1 MSHVIRVSARWL
13 FLSAGIYLLISASA
27 FCQNEA
33 SDLNAEQQAHVE
45 WMNQF
50 WVFLESSEYAQ
61 FRIAAAIYLLY
72 KDDPDSTLRGREL
85 MDEVFSQPNPDVVSL
100 WQLAAY
106 CQPQSFE
113 SWCKTGEA
121 YKLLL
126 EKDPQ
131 NAAVILM
138 NHDFSQDIE
147 ANRKLIQRAAKADR
161 YDVYW
166 GRGAYRIYE
175 DAYEFVNNSP
185 MDVPLET
192 SVGVKVRDVPQES
205 YAFYT
210 GLTMAL
216 SVMTASAYSSTIN
229 FCRDQAKQ
237 KHNNSKTINACKSLA
252 RLMRTEGYSFTTRSI
267 GFAMERVMLEEID
280 AGDPG
285 IDRLKLQQEAFKI
298 ASTCY
303 TANWQVDHE
312 ILLSDN
318 NEMMMNWARNVD
330 SYGEWEAS
338 KLSAIQVYSHY
349 PDAFSLNPS
358 VCDKLL
364 ELNVNELER
373 IFEGRTSTEVWL
385 AMKTEQFGLFDQIN

>member
-1 MSHVIRVSARWL
+1 V
-13 FLSAGIYLLISASA
+13 
-27 FCQNEA
+27 
-33 SDLNAEQQAHVE
+33 SDLNAEQQTHVE

-50 WVFLESSEYAQ
+50 WVFLESSEHAQ
-61 FRIAAAIYLLY
+61 FRSAAAVWLLY
-72 KDDPDSTLRGREL
+72 KDNPESTMRGREL
-85 MDEVFSQPNPDVVSL
+85 IDEILGEPNPDVVSL
-100 WQLAAY
+100 WRLAAY
-106 CQPQSFE
+106 CRDESTE
-113 SWCKTGEA
+113 SWCQTGRA
-121 YKLLL
+121 YDLLL
-126 EKDPQ
+126 ERDPQ

-138 NHDFSQDIE
+138 KFSSALDSETKQ
-147 ANRKLIQRAAKADR
+147 KLIQKAAMADR

-166 GRGAYRIYE
+166 GRGAYKIFE

-192 SVGVKVRDVPQES
+192 SAGVKVRDVPQES

-216 SVMTASAYSSTIN
+216 SVMTAQPSAYSSIIN

-237 KHNNSKTINACKSLA
+237 KHNSTKTINACISLA
-252 RLMRTEGYSFTTRSI
+252 RLMRTEGYSFTTRNI

-280 AGDPG
+280 TSDPS
-285 IDRLKLQQEAFKI
+285 IDRLKLQQEVFKV
-298 ASTCY
+298 ASNCY
-303 TANWQVDHE
+303 GANWQLDHD

-318 NEMMMNWARNVD
+318 NEMMNWARNVD

-364 ELNVNELER
+364 ALNVNELER
-373 IFEGRTSTEVWL
+373 IFEGRTSAEIWL
-385 AMKTEQFGLFDQIN
+385 AMKNEQFGLFDQIN